1 MQHKSTETCNSLY
14 NECMPAGRPATTQRT
29 DFGEK
34 LYQARLAKGLSQ
46 IDLAELVSISQQAYA
61 SWERKPTALKP
72 EQLVIIAR
80 ALEVS
85 IDSLLGLTPK
95 VKHKSGPVGKL
106 QLLLEEASKLPRSQ
120 QNKISDL
127 LEPFIVAHSKVS

>member
-1 MQHKSTETCNSLY
+1 MQRKSTENCNSLY
-14 NECMPAGRPATTQRT
+14 NGCMPAGRPATTQRT
-29 DFGEK
+29 NFGEK

-46 IDLAELVSISQQAYA
+46 IDLAELVNLSQQAYA

-72 EQLVIIAR
+72 EQLIIISN

-85 IDSLLGLTPK
+85 VDSLLGLTPQP
-95 VKHKSGPVGKL
+95 KHKGGPVGKL
-106 QLLLEEASKLPRSQ
+106 QILLEEASKLPRSQ

-127 LEPFIVAHSKVS
+127 LEPFISAHTKV